1 MCVHLCK
8 ISVSPHEK
16 TLSHSKSM
24 NFQLVKSIMLRQ
36 LFIIRFSQNEATI
49 DLSINKKSALKLN
62 MQIVTGKQLSWSNV
76 AKNIQ
81 NEPSIFCTRWMQRFL
96 AFSERKKII
105 VLKFCLDFFFKA
117 KINFKPS
124 QRDFKTVLKHLLLK
138 FGHCYSSMNATEMQG
153 KIQSCDIIYRFLY
166 NYCPVFLIRK

>member
-62 MQIVTGKQLSWSNV
+62 MQIVTGKQLS
-76 AKNIQ
+76 
-81 NEPSIFCTRWMQRFL
+81 
-96 AFSERKKII
+96 
-105 VLKFCLDFFFKA
+105 
-117 KINFKPS
+117 
-124 QRDFKTVLKHLLLK
+124 
-138 FGHCYSSMNATEMQG
+138 
-153 KIQSCDIIYRFLY
+153 
-166 NYCPVFLIRK
+166 